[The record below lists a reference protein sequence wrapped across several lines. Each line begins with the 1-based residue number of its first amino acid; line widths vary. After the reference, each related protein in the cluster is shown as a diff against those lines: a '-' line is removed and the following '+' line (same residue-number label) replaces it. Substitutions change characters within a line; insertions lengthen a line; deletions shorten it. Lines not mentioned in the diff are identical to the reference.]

1 MATSNVAEFHIIGRV
16 ASITPLDKVT
26 KVTIASNYQRKIED
40 KYEDAVRYN
49 TVNVWNKNTV
59 DYISRELAIGDLIR
73 VTGNLEQSN
82 YQDGDDNTVYTVELH
97 ASLFARVAQKKAQ
110 AA

>member
-1 MATSNVAEFHIIGRV
+1 MATSNVAEFHIIGNV
-16 ASITPLDKVT
+16 ASITPLEKVT
-26 KVTIASNYQRKIED
+26 KVTIASNYRRKIEE

-59 DYISRELAIGDLIR
+59 DYISKELSIGDLIR
-73 VTGNLEQSN
+73 VTGNMEQSN
-82 YQDGDDNTVYTVELH
+82 YQDGDDNTIYTVELH
-97 ASLFARVAQKKAQ
+97 AGLFTRVAQKKAQ